1 MIAKL
6 QSPIVAA
13 GIGFAVSVGIGVY
26 FTASAVVP
34 LLEQAAAAAAET
46 TEAKVTPEA
55 KRKGWDFWTIEIE
68 NLSNELREER
78 AKLKKQS
85 DNLEQRA
92 ARVAS
97 EERELEKVRA
107 DIEKQRQQM
116 ATRFIEINADEM
128 KNIRTLA
135 QTYSALSPAAAVA
148 IIRELD
154 DATVVKILSLM
165 KADVVAPIFEQMSV
179 SAGADGQ
186 PLAKRAAAL
195 SEKLRLMR
203 AVKAT
208 NS

>member
-13 GIGFAVSVGIGVY
+13 GLGFAVSVGIGVY

-34 LLEQAAAAAAET
+34 MLEQAAAAAAQDPKT
-46 TEAKVTPEA
+46 AVVTPEA

-85 DNLEQRA
+85 DTLEQRA

-107 DIEKQRQQM
+107 EIEKQRQQM

-154 DATVVKILSLM
+154 DSTVV
-165 KADVVAPIFEQMSV
+165 
-179 SAGADGQ
+179 
-186 PLAKRAAAL
+186 
-195 SEKLRLMR
+195 
-203 AVKAT
+203 
-208 NS
+208 